1 MTHNQ
6 VQDLHEKYCKQES
19 RISKLETSDQFQN
32 KQLEKLIK
40 KMDKSIEIQ
49 TKQLAIQE
57 EQAHD
62 DNRLFTI
69 KSGVFIAIV
78 GALIVVLIDGFQFV
92 IVNFLKLL

>member
-6 VQDLHEKYCKQES
+6 VRDLHEKYCKQ
-19 RISKLETSDQFQN
+19 
-32 KQLEKLIK
+32 QLEKLIK

-57 EQAHD
+57 EQAND
-62 DNRLFTI
+62 DNQLFTI

-92 IVNFLKLL
+92 IVNFIKLL